1 MTTQPELNTG
11 KTETPAV
18 SGNRSTDSDSRISDK
33 TSRAFSLTPVDNNR
47 LAALCGE
54 VNAHIRRI
62 EQTLD
67 VRVVQRGNHFSAIG
81 HSDQTRAAEMVVR
94 ELYRQTRESRGLSG
108 EQVHLALMEARS
120 RYTDRAELTDEN
132 ETEEDSS
139 APATPHAVV
148 RTRKQVVRGKN
159 VSQRRYLENI
169 LTHDITFGVGPAGT
183 GKTYLAVARA
193 TEALLA
199 SEVSRIVLVR
209 PVVEAGERLGFLP
222 GDIGQKI
229 DPYLRPLY
237 DALYEMLGFEKV
249 GRLMEK
255 GVIELAP
262 LAYMRGRTLN
272 DSFVILDEAQNT
284 TTEQMKMFLTRLG
297 FSSRAVIT
305 GDVTQID
312 LPRGTQSG
320 LRHALNIL
328 DGVNGISISTFKP
341 RDVVRHPL
349 VQRIVEA
356 YDEFEGV
363 DERRGAG
370 RGGTDNGSSVDR
382 ADGDRSNQAKPTEV

>member
-1 MTTQPELNTG
+1 LTQ
-11 KTETPAV
+11 KPANLDPV
-18 SGNRSTDSDSRISDK
+18 
-33 TSRAFSLTPVDNNR
+33 SRAFSLTPVDNNR
-47 LAALCGE
+47 LVALCGE
-54 VNAHIRRI
+54 VNSHIRNI
-62 EQTLD
+62 EQMLD
-67 VRVVQRGNHFSAIG
+67 VRIVQRGNHFSAQG
-81 HSDQTRAAEMVVR
+81 QPDQAAAAESVVR
-94 ELYRQTRESRGLSG
+94 ELYRQTRESRSLTR
-108 EQVHLALMEARS
+108 EQVHLALVEAKS
-120 RYTDRAELTDEN
+120 RYADRNASEAEQA
-132 ETEEDSS
+132 S
-139 APATPHAVV
+139 ANHAVV

-159 VSQRRYLENI
+159 VSQRLYLENI

-272 DSFVILDEAQNT
+272 ESFVILDEAQNT

-305 GDVTQID
+305 GDITQID

-320 LRHALNIL
+320 LRHALNVL

-356 YDEFEGV
+356 YDDFE
-363 DERRGAG
+363 DTTH
-370 RGGTDNGSSVDR
+370 GGPARPVTDTETQTQTNHPLSSKGSS
-382 ADGDRSNQAKPTEV
+382 Q